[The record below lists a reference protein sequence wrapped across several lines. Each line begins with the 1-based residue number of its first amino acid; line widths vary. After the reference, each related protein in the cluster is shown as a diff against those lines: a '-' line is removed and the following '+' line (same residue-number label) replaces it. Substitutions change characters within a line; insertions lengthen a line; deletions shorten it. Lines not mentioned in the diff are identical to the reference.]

1 MTSQP
6 DPAGEPAAFF
16 ASLAFD
22 RRLAPYDVRG
32 SAAWARALGRA
43 GVLSE
48 SEVEQVTR
56 GLDEVAAELER
67 GTFPFR
73 PELEDIHF
81 NVERRLTELIGP
93 LGGKLHTG
101 RSRNDQV
108 AVDVRLFV
116 KDAVAAARKGL
127 AAYRRALVG
136 QAARHTGTVMPGYTH
151 LQRAQPVLLAHH
163 MLAHEEAAA
172 RDTDRFADALRR
184 TNVMPLGSAAL
195 AGTAYPVDRH
205 ALARDLGFAGG
216 PSRNSIDSVSDRDF
230 IVEFEAA
237 AALAMAHLSRLA
249 EEIVVWSSDEFGFV
263 QVPLAYAS
271 GSSIMPQKR
280 NPDAAELVRGKTGRA
295 VGHLVAALTALKGL
309 PLAYNRDLQ
318 EDKEGLFDA
327 ADTLVASL
335 GVMAG
340 MVDGLDFRVEEMR
353 RAVSGRA
360 LLATE
365 LADYLAK
372 KGAPFREAHG
382 AVRRL
387 VEETSDAGRDLA
399 DLTLTDYRR
408 ASALFDEDVFE
419 ITVETA
425 IAARGAVGGT
435 NRERVEAAVAE
446 ARGRLEQEEKE
457 AAPSGGVGC

>member
-1 MTSQP
+1 MTSSPQG
-6 DPAGEPAAFF
+6 DPAAFF

-43 GVLSE
+43 GALSE
-48 SEVEQVTR
+48 AEVEQVTR
-56 GLDEVAAELER
+56 GLDEISAELER

-116 KDAVAAARKGL
+116 KDAIAAARSGL
-127 AAYRRALVG
+127 AAYRGAMVEQAG
-136 QAARHTGTVMPGYTH
+136 QHTGTVLPGYTH

-163 MLAHEEAAA
+163 LLAHEEAAA
-172 RDTDRFADALRR
+172 RDAGRFADALERVD
-184 TNVMPLGSAAL
+184 VMPLGSAAL

-205 ALARDLGFAGG
+205 ALARDLGFEGG

-237 AALAMAHLSRLA
+237 AALTMVHLSRLA
-249 EEIVVWSSDEFGFV
+249 EEIVVWSSEEFAFV
-263 QVPLAYAS
+263 RVSAAYAS

-280 NPDAAELVRGKTGRA
+280 NPDAAELVRGKSGRVA
-295 VGHLVAALTALKGL
+295 GHLAAMLTTLKGL

-318 EDKEGLFDA
+318 EDKEGLFDT
-327 ADTLVASL
+327 ADTLEASL
-335 GVMAG
+335 GAMAG
-340 MVDGLDFRVEEMR
+340 MVDGLEFRVDRMR
-353 RAVSGRA
+353 QAATGGF

-382 AVRRL
+382 AVRTL
-387 VEETSDAGRDLA
+387 VDEASAEGRDLSG
-399 DLTLTDYRR
+399 LTLDDYKR
-408 ASALFDEDVFE
+408 ASPLFEEDVLD
-419 ITVETA
+419 ITADTA
-425 IAARGAVGGT
+425 IAARDTFGGT
-435 NRERVEAAVAE
+435 NRERVEAAISE
-446 ARGRLEQEEKE
+446 ARKRLQEEG
-457 AAPSGGVGC
+457 AAGGG